1 MKFILIKTSPLEI
14 QRKAI
19 DGFPAK
25 RERDN
30 LEGTQSPDGYK
41 YIPDE
46 PQPSDTLPDGMMWV
60 RELMIDAYG
69 WQLVA
74 APVDEIDT
82 ITVTSAQFKCA
93 LGVTRFT
100 QIESVLAAMPDA
112 DEQFEYTQYWLNTTE
127 FNISHPMVVAMQSIL
142 GWSDADRDQ
151 LFIDA
156 GNK

>member
-1 MKFILIKTSPLEI
+1 MPFYKKLAGEIHEAKAVHTSNYTLIDQEVDNNTYP
-14 QRKAI
+14 I
-19 DGFPAK
+19 DGWYRA
-25 RERDN
+25 DS
-30 LEGTQSPDGYK
+30 LD
-41 YIPDE
+41 
-46 PQPSDTLPDGMMWV
+46 
-60 RELMIDAYG
+60 DALQYFT
-69 WQLVA
+69 VS
-74 APVDEIDT
+74 T
-82 ITVTSAQFKCA
+82 TVTSAQFKCA

-156 GNK
+156 SNK